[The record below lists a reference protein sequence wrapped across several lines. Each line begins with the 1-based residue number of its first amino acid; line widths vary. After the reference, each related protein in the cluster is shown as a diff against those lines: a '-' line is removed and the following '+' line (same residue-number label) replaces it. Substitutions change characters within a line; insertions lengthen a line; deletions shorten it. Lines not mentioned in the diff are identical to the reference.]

1 MKEIIPVKR
10 ALISVSNK
18 TGIFEL
24 ASGLLDEK
32 IEIISTGNTAKKLK
46 EQGINSIEISEVTN
60 FPEILD
66 GRVKTLH
73 PYIYGGLLSIK
84 DKLSHESELD
94 KHDIKKID
102 LVIVNLYPFEDS
114 ISKNLSL
121 VECIENIDIGGPS
134 IIRAAAKN

>member
-46 EQGINSIEISEVTN
+46 EQGINSIEIYNIHGQVVYNKEVNANAIRISTTTLSNGVYIMNIKSE
-60 FPEILD
+60 
-66 GRVKTLH
+66 KTTV
-73 PYIYGGLLSIK
+73 IR
-84 DKLSHESELD
+84 KL
-94 KHDIKKID
+94 I
-102 LVIVNLYPFEDS
+102 
-114 ISKNLSL
+114 
-121 VECIENIDIGGPS
+121 IE
-134 IIRAAAKN
+134 